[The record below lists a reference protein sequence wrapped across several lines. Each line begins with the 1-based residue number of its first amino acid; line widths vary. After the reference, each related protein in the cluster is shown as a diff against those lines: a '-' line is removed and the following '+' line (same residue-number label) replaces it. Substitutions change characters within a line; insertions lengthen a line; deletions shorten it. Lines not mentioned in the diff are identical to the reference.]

1 VDHGSGLRVH
11 PRPRP
16 VPGGLTS
23 EFRAF
28 VEQEFERSAK
38 GGSGAS
44 EVATEV
50 QARKS
55 AFASADTK
63 DKINEAA
70 EQRLDCPPQLEWLWG
85 VFSELNASRNYSEV
99 GPASISHHDLIC
111 WQYINQTR
119 LTIWES
125 DLLLD
130 ADLRYRVHQSKQRE
144 KELKKAKK

>member
-1 VDHGSGLRVH
+1 MDHGSGLRVH

-28 VEQEFERSAK
+28 AEQEFERSAK
-38 GGSGAS
+38 AGSAS
-44 EVATEV
+44 DASHRE
-50 QARKS
+50 QLRSS
-55 AFASADTK
+55 AFASNKSKATTE
-63 DKINEAA
+63 EAGE
-70 EQRLDCPPQLEWLWG
+70 EQITCPPQLEWLWG